1 MRYLNFSVDDEIYK
15 MAKIDAVNEGKT
27 TRQYLVD
34 ILTEHLNQKKK
45 TKKQNVVTTT
55 NQHNILNKNSE
66 RNLYIHY
73 IITFRINQV

>member
-45 TKKQNVVTTT
+45 TKK
-55 NQHNILNKNSE
+55 
-66 RNLYIHY
+66 
-73 IITFRINQV
+73 

>member
-1 MRYLNFSVDDEIYK
+1 MRYLNFSVDDETYK
-15 MAKIDAVNEGKT
+15 RAKIDAVNEGKT

-34 ILTEHLNQKKK
+34 ILTEHLNQKNENKK
-45 TKKQNVVTTT
+45 IECCHDYQSTQHSKQ
-55 NQHNILNKNSE
+55 NSE